1 MKELTDFWWMYA
13 FALGWKFDSV
23 TLLQANWLPTKLPF
37 KDTEIL
43 KAKYSSE
50 PWECHWWLYSKM
62 EFKNLIFLKAFLGGK
77 VERSSF
83 CVGFG
88 MSTIGNMICCTSHVS
103 VCCSIN

>member
-1 MKELTDFWWMYA
+1 
-13 FALGWKFDSV
+13 
-23 TLLQANWLPTKLPF
+23 
-37 KDTEIL
+37 
-43 KAKYSSE
+43 
-50 PWECHWWLYSKM
+50 M